1 MNENKDYVSHL
12 NKARKKRN
20 QKWDPRYL
28 LLAIVVVLLIGLGVL
43 AAVNVKSAVSGKAAR
58 KSDNVIE
65 EPGTGLEAASASN
78 AAREEEE
85 KAKEEQEIQSAIDA
99 YQNLGIVQ
107 VSGYVN
113 IRETPDM
120 KGNIIG
126 KVSGDGACE
135 VLGEEGEWSHI
146 TSGGIEGYIS
156 SQYLV
161 TGEEAK
167 ELAKSLVKKRAIIM
181 TENDNLNIRSGPS
194 KDAEIVGQALPAE
207 RYEVLSEA
215 DGWVEIN
222 SGYISADYCEVKY
235 ALNEGRK
242 LDLKAQAINQY
253 DNLVIFK
260 KSGYMN
266 VRSTPENKGD
276 DNVIGKLTSKAAGD
290 IIETLDG
297 WYKIKSGTV
306 TGYIAADPELIA
318 TGQEAK
324 DLAMQNAT
332 QMAIITTDVLNVR
345 VEPNTDSKIWTQIVK
360 DERYPVVDQQDG
372 WVQIDLGSV
381 DAEDGSQDGDEKAY
395 ISTRDNNVEVRYA
408 LNEAIKFTPAKD
420 SSSGASSD
428 GSGSST
434 KQSRRSQLVNYA
446 LQFVGNRYVWGGTS
460 LTNGVDCS
468 GFTMR
473 VMEKFGV
480 SLPHYSGSQAQ
491 MGKKVTSATMKPGD
505 LIFYAG
511 SNGKVNHVAIY
522 IGNGRIVHAASRT
535 IQQRTRVRTLY
546 QHIQQTAGSYKR
558 QEHNQPFRQ

>member
-85 KAKEEQEIQSAIDA
+85 KAKEEQGIQSAIDA

-381 DAEDGSQDGDEKAY
+381 DTEDGSQDGDEKAY

-522 IGNGRIVHAASRT
+522 IGNGRIVHAASRRSGIKTSTWNYRTPVT
-535 IQQRTRVRTLY
+535 IRSMLD
-546 QHIQQTAGSYKR
+546 
-558 QEHNQPFRQ
+558 

>member
-1 MNENKDYVSHL
+1 MSENKDYISRL

-20 QKWDPRYL
+20 QKWDPKYIL
-28 LLAIVVVLLIGLGVL
+28 MALLAVILLGIIVL
-43 AAVNVKSAVSGKAAR
+43 AAVNVKSAVSERVTPDGR
-58 KSDNVIE
+58 ESVID

-78 AAREEEE
+78 AAREQEE
-85 KAKEEQEIQSAIDA
+85 KAKEEQEIQSVIDA

-167 ELAKSLVKKRAIIM
+167 ELAKGLVKKRAIIM
-181 TENDNLNIRSGPS
+181 TENDNLNIRSGAS
-194 KDAEIVGQALPAE
+194 KDSEIVGQALPGE
-207 RYEVLSEA
+207 RYEVLSEE
-215 DGWVEIN
+215 DGWVQIGG
-222 SGYISADYCEVKY
+222 GYISADYCEVKY

-276 DNVIGKLTSKAAGD
+276 ENVIGKLTSKAAGD
-290 IIETLDG
+290 IIETTDG
-297 WYKIKSGTV
+297 WYKIRSGTV
-306 TGYIAADPELIA
+306 TGYISADPELIA

-345 VEPNTDSKIWTQIVK
+345 TEPNTESKIWTQIVK

-381 DAEDGSQDGDEKAY
+381 DEEDGGQDGDEKAY

-408 LNEAIKFTPAKD
+408 LNEAIKFTPSKD
-420 SSSGASSD
+420 NGSSG
-428 GSGSST
+428 GGSST

-460 LTNGVDCS
+460 LTNGIDCS

-491 MGKKVTSATMKPGD
+491 MGKKVTSATMQPGD

-522 IGNGRIVHAASRT
+522 IGNGRIVHAASRRSGIKT
-535 IQQRTRVRTLY
+535 STWNYRTPVAIRSMLD
-546 QHIQQTAGSYKR
+546 
-558 QEHNQPFRQ
+558 

>member
-468 GFTMR
+468 GFTVR

-522 IGNGRIVHAASRT
+522 IGNGRIVHAASRRSGIKT
-535 IQQRTRVRTLY
+535 STWNYRTPVAIRSMLD
-546 QHIQQTAGSYKR
+546 
-558 QEHNQPFRQ
+558 

>member
-156 SQYLV
+156 SQYLI

-381 DAEDGSQDGDEKAY
+381 DTEDGSQDGDEKAY

-522 IGNGRIVHAASRT
+522 IGNGRIVHAASRRSGIKT
-535 IQQRTRVRTLY
+535 STWNYRTPVAIRSMLD
-546 QHIQQTAGSYKR
+546 
-558 QEHNQPFRQ
+558 

>member
-522 IGNGRIVHAASRT
+522 IGNGRIVHAASRRSGIKT
-535 IQQRTRVRTLY
+535 STWNYRTPVAIRSTLD
-546 QHIQQTAGSYKR
+546 
-558 QEHNQPFRQ
+558 

>member
-215 DGWVEIN
+215 DGGVEIN
-222 SGYISADYCEVKY
+222 SGYISADYGEVKY

-381 DAEDGSQDGDEKAY
+381 DTEDGSQDGDEKAY

-522 IGNGRIVHAASRT
+522 IGNGRIVHAASRRSGIKTSTWNYRTPVT
-535 IQQRTRVRTLY
+535 IRSMLD
-546 QHIQQTAGSYKR
+546 
-558 QEHNQPFRQ
+558 

>member
-146 TSGGIEGYIS
+146 TSSGIEGYIS

-381 DAEDGSQDGDEKAY
+381 DTEDGSQDGDEKAY

-522 IGNGRIVHAASRT
+522 IGNGRIVHAASRRSGIKT
-535 IQQRTRVRTLY
+535 STWNYRTPVAIRSMLD
-546 QHIQQTAGSYKR
+546 
-558 QEHNQPFRQ
+558 

>member
-381 DAEDGSQDGDEKAY
+381 DAEDDSQDGDEKAY

-522 IGNGRIVHAASRT
+522 IGNGRIVHAASRRSGIKT
-535 IQQRTRVRTLY
+535 STWNYRTPVAIRSMLD
-546 QHIQQTAGSYKR
+546 
-558 QEHNQPFRQ
+558 

>member
-253 DNLVIFK
+253 DNLVIVK

-522 IGNGRIVHAASRT
+522 IGNGRIVHAASRRSGIKT
-535 IQQRTRVRTLY
+535 STWNYRTPVAIRSMLD
-546 QHIQQTAGSYKR
+546 
-558 QEHNQPFRQ
+558 

>member
-1 MNENKDYVSHL
+1 MSENKDYISRL
-12 NKARKKRN
+12 NKARRNRN
-20 QKWDPRYL
+20 QKWDPRYIL
-28 LLAIVVVLLIGLGVL
+28 MAL
-43 AAVNVKSAVSGKAAR
+43 AAVVLIGIIVLAVINVKSAVSGRVAR
-58 KSDNVIE
+58 GGGNENVINE
-65 EPGTGLEAASASN
+65 LGTGLEAASASN

-85 KAKEEQEIQSAIDA
+85 KAKEEQEIQDAVDA

-126 KVSGDGACE
+126 KISGDGACE

-161 TGEEAK
+161 TGDEAK
-167 ELAKSLVKKRAIIM
+167 ELAKGLVKKRAIIM
-181 TENDNLNIRSGPS
+181 TENDNLNIRSEAS
-194 KDAEIVGQALPAE
+194 TDAQIVGQALPAE
-207 RYEVLSEA
+207 RYEVLSEE
-215 DGWVEIN
+215 DGWIQIN
-222 SGYISADYCEVKY
+222 GGYISADYCEVKY

-290 IIETLDG
+290 IIETVDG

-324 DLAMQNAT
+324 DLAMQNAA

-420 SSSGASSD
+420 NGSSSSKNGSSGA
-428 GSGSST
+428 

-491 MGKKVTSATMKPGD
+491 MGKKVSSANMQPGD

-522 IGNGRIVHAASRT
+522 IGNGRIVHAASRRSGIKT
-535 IQQRTRVRTLY
+535 STWNYRTPVAIRSMLD
-546 QHIQQTAGSYKR
+546 
-558 QEHNQPFRQ
+558 

>member
-290 IIETLDG
+290 IIETVDG

-324 DLAMQNAT
+324 DLAMQNAA

-420 SSSGASSD
+420 NGSDSSKNGSSGS
-428 GSGSST
+428 

-491 MGKKVTSATMKPGD
+491 MGKKVSSANMQPGD

-522 IGNGRIVHAASRT
+522 IGNGRIVHAASRRSGIKT
-535 IQQRTRVRTLY
+535 STWNYRTPVAIRSMLD
-546 QHIQQTAGSYKR
+546 
-558 QEHNQPFRQ
+558 

>member
-12 NKARKKRN
+12 NKARKKTN

-222 SGYISADYCEVKY
+222 SGYISDDYCEVKY

-381 DAEDGSQDGDEKAY
+381 DTEDGSQDGDEKAY

-522 IGNGRIVHAASRT
+522 IGNGRIVHAASRRSGIKT
-535 IQQRTRVRTLY
+535 STWNYRTPVAIRSMLD
-546 QHIQQTAGSYKR
+546 
-558 QEHNQPFRQ
+558 

>member
-434 KQSRRSQLVNYA
+434 KQSRRSQLVNYT

-522 IGNGRIVHAASRT
+522 IGNGRIVHAASRRSGIKT
-535 IQQRTRVRTLY
+535 STWNYRTPVAIRSMLD
-546 QHIQQTAGSYKR
+546 
-558 QEHNQPFRQ
+558 

>member
-381 DAEDGSQDGDEKAY
+381 DTEDGSQDGDEKAY

-428 GSGSST
+428 GSGCST

-522 IGNGRIVHAASRT
+522 IGNGRIVHAASRRSGIKTSTWNYRTPVT
-535 IQQRTRVRTLY
+535 IRSMLD
-546 QHIQQTAGSYKR
+546 
-558 QEHNQPFRQ
+558 

>member
-146 TSGGIEGYIS
+146 TSGGIEGFIS

-215 DGWVEIN
+215 DGCVEIN

-381 DAEDGSQDGDEKAY
+381 DTEDGSQDGDEKAY

-522 IGNGRIVHAASRT
+522 IGNGRIVHAASRRSGIKT
-535 IQQRTRVRTLY
+535 STWNYRTPVAIRSMLD
-546 QHIQQTAGSYKR
+546 
-558 QEHNQPFRQ
+558 

>member
-324 DLAMQNAT
+324 ELAMQNAT

-522 IGNGRIVHAASRT
+522 IGNGRIVHAASRRSGIKT
-535 IQQRTRVRTLY
+535 STWNYRTPVAIRSMLD
-546 QHIQQTAGSYKR
+546 
-558 QEHNQPFRQ
+558 

>member
-146 TSGGIEGYIS
+146 TSGGIEGHIS

-381 DAEDGSQDGDEKAY
+381 DTEDGSQDGDEKAY

-522 IGNGRIVHAASRT
+522 IGNGRIVHAASRRSGIKT
-535 IQQRTRVRTLY
+535 STWNYRTPVAIRSMLD
-546 QHIQQTAGSYKR
+546 
-558 QEHNQPFRQ
+558 

>member
-332 QMAIITTDVLNVR
+332 QMAIITTDVLNDR

-381 DAEDGSQDGDEKAY
+381 DTEDGSQDGDEKAY

-522 IGNGRIVHAASRT
+522 IGNGRIVHAASRRSGIKT
-535 IQQRTRVRTLY
+535 STWNYRTPVAIRSMLD
-546 QHIQQTAGSYKR
+546 
-558 QEHNQPFRQ
+558 

>member
-1 MNENKDYVSHL
+1 MSENKDYISRL
-12 NKARKKRN
+12 NKARRNRN
-20 QKWDPRYL
+20 QKWDPRYIL
-28 LLAIVVVLLIGLGVL
+28 MAL
-43 AAVNVKSAVSGKAAR
+43 AAVVLIGIIVLAVINVKSAVSGRVAR
-58 KSDNVIE
+58 GGSENVID

-78 AAREEEE
+78 ATREEEE
-85 KAKEEQEIQSAIDA
+85 KAKEEQEIQDAVDA

-126 KVSGDGACE
+126 KISGDGACE

-161 TGEEAK
+161 TGDEAK
-167 ELAKSLVKKRAIIM
+167 ELAKGLVKKRAIIM
-181 TENDNLNIRSGPS
+181 TENDNLNIRSEAS
-194 KDAEIVGQALPAE
+194 KDAQIVGQALPAE
-207 RYEVLSEA
+207 RYEVLSEE
-215 DGWVEIN
+215 DGWIQIN
-222 SGYISADYCEVKY
+222 GGYISADYCEVKY

-290 IIETLDG
+290 IIETVDG

-324 DLAMQNAT
+324 DLAMQNAA

-420 SSSGASSD
+420 NGSDSSKNGSSGS
-428 GSGSST
+428 

-491 MGKKVTSATMKPGD
+491 MGKKVSSANMQPGD

-511 SNGKVNHVAIY
+511 SSGKVNHVAIY
-522 IGNGRIVHAASRT
+522 IGNGRIVHAASRRSGIKT
-535 IQQRTRVRTLY
+535 STWNYRTPVAIRSMLD
-546 QHIQQTAGSYKR
+546 
-558 QEHNQPFRQ
+558 

>member
-345 VEPNTDSKIWTQIVK
+345 VESNTDSKIWTQIVK

-381 DAEDGSQDGDEKAY
+381 DTEDGSQDGDEKAY

-522 IGNGRIVHAASRT
+522 IGNGRIVHAASRRSGIKTSTWNYRTPVT
-535 IQQRTRVRTLY
+535 IRSMLD
-546 QHIQQTAGSYKR
+546 
-558 QEHNQPFRQ
+558 

>member
-428 GSGSST
+428 GSGSSP

-522 IGNGRIVHAASRT
+522 IGNGRIVHAASRRSGIKT
-535 IQQRTRVRTLY
+535 STWNYRTPVAIRSMLD
-546 QHIQQTAGSYKR
+546 
-558 QEHNQPFRQ
+558 

>member
-1 MNENKDYVSHL
+1 MSENKDYISRL
-12 NKARKKRN
+12 NKARRNRN

-28 LLAIVVVLLIGLGVL
+28 LMALAAVVLIGIIVL
-43 AAVNVKSAVSGKAAR
+43 AVVNVKSAVSDRVAR
-58 KSDNVIE
+58 GGSENVID

-161 TGEEAK
+161 TGDAAK
-167 ELAKSLVKKRAIIM
+167 ELAKGLVKKRAIIM
-181 TENDNLNIRSGPS
+181 TENDNLNIRS
-194 KDAEIVGQALPAE
+194 DASTDADVVGQALPAE
-207 RYEVLSEA
+207 RYEVLSEE
-215 DGWVEIN
+215 DGWVQIN

-253 DNLVIFK
+253 DNIVIFK
-260 KSGYMN
+260 GTGYMN
-266 VRSTPENKGD
+266 VRSTPEDKGE

-290 IIETLDG
+290 IIESVDG

-306 TGYIAADPELIA
+306 TGYIAARPDLVA

-381 DAEDGSQDGDEKAY
+381 DAEDGSQDSDEKAY

-408 LNEAIKFTPAKD
+408 LNEAIKFTPSKD
-420 SSSGASSD
+420 
-428 GSGSST
+428 SGSSKNGSSGS

-491 MGKKVTSATMKPGD
+491 MGKKVTSANMQPGD

-522 IGNGRIVHAASRT
+522 IGNGRIVHAASRRSGIKT
-535 IQQRTRVRTLY
+535 STWNYRTPVAIRNMLD
-546 QHIQQTAGSYKR
+546 
-558 QEHNQPFRQ
+558 

>member
-1 MNENKDYVSHL
+1 MSENKDYISRL

-20 QKWDPRYL
+20 QKWDPKYIL
-28 LLAIVVVLLIGLGVL
+28 MALLAVILLGIIVL
-43 AAVNVKSAVSGKAAR
+43 AAVNVKSAVSERVTPDGSER
-58 KSDNVIE
+58 VID

-78 AAREEEE
+78 AAREQEE
-85 KAKEEQEIQSAIDA
+85 KAKEEQEIQSVIDA

-167 ELAKSLVKKRAIIM
+167 ELAKGLVKKRAIIM
-181 TENDNLNIRSGPS
+181 TENDNLNIRSGAS
-194 KDAEIVGQALPAE
+194 KDSEIVGQALPGE
-207 RYEVLSEA
+207 RYEVLSEE
-215 DGWVEIN
+215 DGWVQIGG
-222 SGYISADYCEVKY
+222 GYISADYCEVKY

-276 DNVIGKLTSKAAGD
+276 ENVIGKLTSKAAGD
-290 IIETLDG
+290 IIETTDG
-297 WYKIKSGTV
+297 WYKIRSGTV
-306 TGYIAADPELIA
+306 TGYISADPELIA

-345 VEPNTDSKIWTQIVK
+345 TEPNTESKIWTQIVK

-381 DAEDGSQDGDEKAY
+381 DEEDGGQDGDEKAY

-408 LNEAIKFTPAKD
+408 LNEAIKFTPSKD
-420 SSSGASSD
+420 NGSSG
-428 GSGSST
+428 GGSST

-491 MGKKVTSATMKPGD
+491 MGKKVTSATMQPGD

-522 IGNGRIVHAASRT
+522 IGNGRIVHAASRRSGIKT
-535 IQQRTRVRTLY
+535 STWNYRTPVAIRSMLDY
-546 QHIQQTAGSYKR
+546 
-558 QEHNQPFRQ
+558 

>member
-126 KVSGDGACE
+126 KVSEDGACE

-381 DAEDGSQDGDEKAY
+381 DTEDGSQDGDEKAY

-522 IGNGRIVHAASRT
+522 IGNGRIVHAASRRSGIKT
-535 IQQRTRVRTLY
+535 STWNYRTPVAIRSMLD
-546 QHIQQTAGSYKR
+546 
-558 QEHNQPFRQ
+558 

>member
-181 TENDNLNIRSGPS
+181 TENDNLNIRSSPS

-522 IGNGRIVHAASRT
+522 IGNGRIVHAASRRSGIKT
-535 IQQRTRVRTLY
+535 STWNYRTPVAIRSMLD
-546 QHIQQTAGSYKR
+546 
-558 QEHNQPFRQ
+558 

>member
-395 ISTRDNNVEVRYA
+395 ISTSDNNVEVRYA

-522 IGNGRIVHAASRT
+522 IGNGRIVHAASRRSGIKT
-535 IQQRTRVRTLY
+535 STWNYRTPVAIRSMLD
-546 QHIQQTAGSYKR
+546 
-558 QEHNQPFRQ
+558 

>member
-473 VMEKFGV
+473 VMKKFGV

-522 IGNGRIVHAASRT
+522 IGNGRIVHAASRRSGIKT
-535 IQQRTRVRTLY
+535 STWNYRTPVAIRSMLD
-546 QHIQQTAGSYKR
+546 
-558 QEHNQPFRQ
+558 

>member
-1 MNENKDYVSHL
+1 M
-12 NKARKKRN
+12 
-20 QKWDPRYL
+20 Q
-28 LLAIVVVLLIGLGVL
+28 
-43 AAVNVKSAVSGKAAR
+43 
-58 KSDNVIE
+58 
-65 EPGTGLEAASASN
+65 
-78 AAREEEE
+78 
-85 KAKEEQEIQSAIDA
+85 
-99 YQNLGIVQ
+99 
-107 VSGYVN
+107 
-113 IRETPDM
+113 
-120 KGNIIG
+120 
-126 KVSGDGACE
+126 
-135 VLGEEGEWSHI
+135 
-146 TSGGIEGYIS
+146 
-156 SQYLV
+156 
-161 TGEEAK
+161 
-167 ELAKSLVKKRAIIM
+167 
-181 TENDNLNIRSGPS
+181 
-194 KDAEIVGQALPAE
+194 EIVGQALPAE

-511 SNGKVNHVAIY
+511 SNGK
-522 IGNGRIVHAASRT
+522 
-535 IQQRTRVRTLY
+535 
-546 QHIQQTAGSYKR
+546 
-558 QEHNQPFRQ
+558 

>member
-381 DAEDGSQDGDEKAY
+381 DTEDGSQDGDEKAY

-420 SSSGASSD
+420 SSPGGSSG

-522 IGNGRIVHAASRT
+522 IGNGRIVHAASRRSGIKT
-535 IQQRTRVRTLY
+535 STWNYRTPVAIRSMLD
-546 QHIQQTAGSYKR
+546 
-558 QEHNQPFRQ
+558 

>member
-266 VRSTPENKGD
+266 VRSTPENKGE

-522 IGNGRIVHAASRT
+522 IGNGRIVHAASRRSGIKT
-535 IQQRTRVRTLY
+535 STWNYRTPVAIRSMLD
-546 QHIQQTAGSYKR
+546 
-558 QEHNQPFRQ
+558 

>member
-65 EPGTGLEAASASN
+65 EPGTGLQAASASN

-381 DAEDGSQDGDEKAY
+381 DTEDGSQDGDEKAY

-522 IGNGRIVHAASRT
+522 IGNGRIVHAASRRSGIKT
-535 IQQRTRVRTLY
+535 STWNYRTPVAIRSMLD
-546 QHIQQTAGSYKR
+546 
-558 QEHNQPFRQ
+558 

>member
-381 DAEDGSQDGDEKAY
+381 DTEDGSQDGDEKAY

-408 LNEAIKFTPAKD
+408 LNEAIKFTPTKD

-522 IGNGRIVHAASRT
+522 IGNGRIVHAASRRSGIKTSTWNYRTPVT
-535 IQQRTRVRTLY
+535 IRSMLD
-546 QHIQQTAGSYKR
+546 
-558 QEHNQPFRQ
+558 

>member
-266 VRSTPENKGD
+266 MRSTPENKGD

-522 IGNGRIVHAASRT
+522 IGNGRIVHAASRRSGIKT
-535 IQQRTRVRTLY
+535 STWNYRTPVAIRSMLD
-546 QHIQQTAGSYKR
+546 
-558 QEHNQPFRQ
+558 

>member
-1 MNENKDYVSHL
+1 MSENKDYISRL
-12 NKARKKRN
+12 NKARRNRN
-20 QKWDPRYL
+20 QKWDPRYIL
-28 LLAIVVVLLIGLGVL
+28 MAL
-43 AAVNVKSAVSGKAAR
+43 AAVVLIGIIVLAVINVKSAVSGRVAR
-58 KSDNVIE
+58 GGSENVID

-85 KAKEEQEIQSAIDA
+85 KAKEEQEIQDAVDA

-126 KVSGDGACE
+126 KISGDGACE

-167 ELAKSLVKKRAIIM
+167 ELAKGLVKKRAIIM

-381 DAEDGSQDGDEKAY
+381 DTEDGSQDGDEKAY

-522 IGNGRIVHAASRT
+522 IGNGRIVHAASRRSGIKT
-535 IQQRTRVRTLY
+535 STWNYRTPVAIRSMLD
-546 QHIQQTAGSYKR
+546 
-558 QEHNQPFRQ
+558 

>member
-12 NKARKKRN
+12 NKVRKKRN

-381 DAEDGSQDGDEKAY
+381 DTEDGSQDGDEKAY

-522 IGNGRIVHAASRT
+522 IGNGRIVHAASRRSGIKT
-535 IQQRTRVRTLY
+535 STWNYRTPVAIRSMLD
-546 QHIQQTAGSYKR
+546 
-558 QEHNQPFRQ
+558 

>member
-222 SGYISADYCEVKY
+222 SGDIAADYCEVKY

-381 DAEDGSQDGDEKAY
+381 DTEDGSQDGDEKAY

-522 IGNGRIVHAASRT
+522 IGNGRIVHAASRRSGIKT
-535 IQQRTRVRTLY
+535 STWNYRTPVAIRSMLD
-546 QHIQQTAGSYKR
+546 
-558 QEHNQPFRQ
+558 

>member
-156 SQYLV
+156 SHYLV

-381 DAEDGSQDGDEKAY
+381 DTEDGSQDGDEKAY

-522 IGNGRIVHAASRT
+522 IGNGRIVHAASRRSGIKT
-535 IQQRTRVRTLY
+535 STWNYRTPVAIRSMLD
-546 QHIQQTAGSYKR
+546 
-558 QEHNQPFRQ
+558 